1 MTSGWRNG
9 WDPLAAIAGLIALIM
24 IVFYVELIHQQGGRV
39 AAWFLAGLAIA
50 ALLSIYGVARAAPGR
65 RPVLAVSGVMMV
77 ALGLLG
83 ILSIG
88 LPILGAGVVAL
99 VAATRAAGAG
109 AGSPGRAGAES

>member
-9 WDPLAAIAGLIALIM
+9 WDLLAATASAIALIM
-24 IVFYVELIHQQGGRV
+24 IVFYVGLIRQQDGQV
-39 AAWFLAGLAIA
+39 AAWFLAGLAVA

-65 RPVLAVSGVMMV
+65 RSMLAVSGVMMV

-88 LPILGAGVVAL
+88 LPILGAGVLAL
-99 VAATRAAGAG
+99 VTATRVAGAE
-109 AGSPGRAGAES
+109 AGSPAR

>member
-1 MTSGWRNG
+1 MTSGRRNG
-9 WDPLAAIAGLIALIM
+9 GDLLAAIAGVIALIT
-24 IVFYVELIHQQGGRV
+24 IVFYVGLIRQQDGQV

-65 RPVLAVSGVMMV
+65 RAALVVSGVMMV

-88 LPILGAGVVAL
+88 IPILGAGVLAL
-99 VAATRAAGAG
+99 VAAYRAAGAG
-109 AGSPGRAGAES
+109 AGSPAR

>member
-9 WDPLAAIAGLIALIM
+9 WDLLAATASAIALIM
-24 IVFYVELIHQQGGRV
+24 IVFYVGLIRQQGGQV

-65 RPVLAVSGVMMV
+65 RPVLAVSGVMMM

-88 LPILGAGVVAL
+88 IPILGAGILAL
-99 VAATRAAGAG
+99 VAATRVAGAG
-109 AGSPGRAGAES
+109 AGSPAR

>member
-1 MTSGWRNG
+1 MTSGRRNG
-9 WDPLAAIAGLIALIM
+9 WDLLAAVAGVIALIM
-24 IVFYVELIHQQGGRV
+24 IVFYVGLIRQQGGQV
-39 AAWFLAGLAIA
+39 AAWFIAGLAIA

-65 RPVLAVSGVMMV
+65 RSVLAVSGVLMV

-88 LPILGAGVVAL
+88 LPILGAGVLAL

-109 AGSPGRAGAES
+109 ARSPTR

>member
-9 WDPLAAIAGLIALIM
+9 WDLLAAIAGVIGLVM
-24 IVFYVELIHQQGGRV
+24 IVFYVGLIRQQGGQA
-39 AAWFLAGLAIA
+39 AAWFLAGLALA

-65 RPVLAVSGVMMV
+65 RLALAVSGVMMV

-88 LPILGAGVVAL
+88 IPILGAGVLAL
-99 VAATRAAGAG
+99 VAATRAVGPGAG
-109 AGSPGRAGAES
+109 LPAR